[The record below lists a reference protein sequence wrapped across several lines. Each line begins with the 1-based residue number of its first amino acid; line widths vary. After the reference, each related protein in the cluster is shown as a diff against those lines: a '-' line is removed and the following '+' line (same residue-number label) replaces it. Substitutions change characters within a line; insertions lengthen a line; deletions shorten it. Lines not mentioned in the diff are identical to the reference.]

1 MVCTKVRY
9 CSRGT
14 IAELTVWRYTGLP
27 EPLRYSDT
35 EIPSDELP
43 CMVRGRVYTIRLSLY
58 QPFLYHAI
66 HSLGND
72 PAWNIVLPLAE
83 KALTYGFCMVQSAP
97 GRHRHHG
104 TWLGI
109 RTTVAAL
116 LFIFAAVRCDAILVR
131 PDWKDVATS
140 CIDRLGYW
148 KDEAPGV
155 SQAIE
160 MLESY
165 L

>member
-1 MVCTKVRY
+1 
-9 CSRGT
+9 
-14 IAELTVWRYTGLP
+14 
-27 EPLRYSDT
+27 
-35 EIPSDELP
+35 
-43 CMVRGRVYTIRLSLY
+43 MVRGRVFTIRLSLY

-66 HSLGND
+66 HSLDNN
-72 PAWNIVLPLAE
+72 PAWDMVLPLAE
-83 KALTYGFCMVQSAP
+83 KALTYAFYMMQSAP
-97 GRHRHHG
+97 GLHRHHG

-109 RTTVAAL
+109 RTVITAI
-116 LFIFAAVRCDAILVR
+116 LFVFAAVRCDAIFVR
-131 PDWKDVATS
+131 SDWQEVACS

-148 KDEAPGV
+148 KEEAPGV